1 MVYHTAVLN
10 PLQKFDSD
18 IGFIDN
24 KPIMSTEESTKAIA
38 HTILYELWYSIAE
51 TLFQRTI
58 TVVDL
63 DAEQVEALRKV
74 MLRPNDFQIHVDG
87 EPL

>member
-1 MVYHTAVLN
+1 
-10 PLQKFDSD
+10 
-18 IGFIDN
+18 
-24 KPIMSTEESTKAIA
+24 MSTEQHATKAMA
-38 HTILYELWYSIAE
+38 HTILYELWYSVAE

-58 TVVDL
+58 DAVEL
-63 DAEQVEALRKV
+63 DEEQMEALRRV

>member
-1 MVYHTAVLN
+1 
-10 PLQKFDSD
+10 
-18 IGFIDN
+18 
-24 KPIMSTEESTKAIA
+24 MSTEQESAHAIA
-38 HTILYELWYSIAE
+38 HTILYELWYSVAE

-58 TVVDL
+58 HVVDL
-63 DAEQVEALRKV
+63 DAEQVEALRRV

>member
-1 MVYHTAVLN
+1 MIQLSN
-10 PLQKFDSD
+10 
-18 IGFIDN
+18 
-24 KPIMSTEESTKAIA
+24 MSAEQESTKAIA
-38 HTILYELWYSIAE
+38 HTILYELWYSVAE

-58 TVVDL
+58 RVVDL
-63 DAEQVEALRKV
+63 DAEQVEALRRV

>member
-1 MVYHTAVLN
+1 MSAGTAT
-10 PLQKFDSD
+10 F
-18 IGFIDN
+18 GA
-24 KPIMSTEESTKAIA
+24 STATFGAGTATFGAEQESTKAIA
-38 HTILYELWYSIAE
+38 HTILYELWYSVAE

-58 TVVDL
+58 RVVDL
-63 DAEQVEALRKV
+63 DAEQVETLRRV

>member
-1 MVYHTAVLN
+1 MSAGTATFGTGTATFGAE
-10 PLQKFDSD
+10 Q
-18 IGFIDN
+18 
-24 KPIMSTEESTKAIA
+24 ESTKAIA
-38 HTILYELWYSIAE
+38 HTILYELWYSVAE

-58 TVVDL
+58 RAVDL
-63 DAEQVEALRKV
+63 DTEQVEALRRV